1 MSLSQALATSV
12 SGLRI
17 TQSSLALVASNVANA
32 ETPGYV
38 RKTAAQVTT
47 SAGANGVSVRIASIN
62 RELDQYVQRQ
72 LRAEVSGGAYA
83 NMRADYYT
91 RIQSIFGT
99 PGANSTLETAFNN
112 FTTSLQALSTSPD
125 SATARTT
132 VLSMAQVLTQ
142 QLNSMSN
149 AIQNLRSDA
158 ELGLSDA
165 VARANNAMQ
174 QIAAINRQL
183 SGNNAKDAAAATLM
197 DQRDA
202 YIDELSHLMDIRVLE
217 GDNNQISIFTGS
229 GIQLVGVD
237 AATLSFD
244 AKGTITPESKWDA
257 DPAKR
262 TVGTILLTTSTGG
275 TMDLIASKSIRSGE
289 IAAYMELRDDILVQ
303 AQAQLDQ
310 IASAMALALSSVTVP
325 GTAAT
330 SGAQSGFDI
339 DTNGLLPG
347 NIVHVSYTDM
357 VTGQTRKLSIVRVGD
372 PSALPLSNDMTA
384 DPNDEVIGVDFSG
397 GLGAVAA
404 ALNNRFNG
412 KIVFSDEGG
421 GILRVLNDV
430 GGASSAI
437 NAVTATQTL
446 TSFYTGESALPFF
459 TDGGSPYSGTIT
471 SLGPQSVGFAGRISV
486 NSALLSDPSKLIVFQ
501 AGTESGDATR
511 PNFIYE
517 RLANAS
523 LTYSPGAGIGSQNNP
538 FSGSLTS
545 YMRQV
550 IGFQGAMAENAI
562 NLAEGQQVVVNA
574 LQERFAEGAAVNI
587 DMEMA
592 HLLNLQTAY
601 GANARVLSTVKDMM
615 EALMNI

>member
-1 MSLSQALATSV
+1 MSLSQALSTSV

-17 TQSSLALVASNVANA
+17 TQSSLALVASNIANA

-47 SAGANGVSVRIASIN
+47 AAGGSGVSVRIASIN

-83 NMRADYYT
+83 NMRADFYS
-91 RIQSIFGT
+91 RIQSIFGE

-125 SATARTT
+125 SATSRTN
-132 VLSMAQVLTQ
+132 VLNMAQVLTQ

-149 AIQNLRSDA
+149 SIQSLRSDA
-158 ELGLSDA
+158 ELGLADS
-165 VARANNAMQ
+165 VERANNAMQ

-183 SGNNAKDAAAATLM
+183 SGNNAKDAATATLL

-217 GDNNQISIFTGS
+217 GDNSQINIFTGS

-237 AATLSFD
+237 AAHLGFD
-244 AKGTITPESKWDA
+244 AQGTVTAEAKWDA

-262 TVGTILLTTSTGG
+262 GVGTLTLTSATGSP
-275 TMDLIASKSIRSGE
+275 MDLIATKAIRSGE

-303 AQAQLDQ
+303 VQAQLDQ
-310 IASAMALALSSVTVP
+310 IASAMAASLSSVAMPTTPVAGP
-325 GTAAT
+325 PA
-330 SGAQSGFDI
+330 GFDI
-339 DTNGLLPG
+339 DTSGMLAG
-347 NIVHVSYTDM
+347 NVINLTYTDVM
-357 VTGQTRKLSIVRVGD
+357 SGQQRKVSIVRVDD
-372 PSALPLSNDMTA
+372 PSALPLSNDATP

-397 GLGAVAA
+397 GMAAVVT

-412 KIVFSDEGG
+412 QVVFSNPAGST
-421 GILRVLNDV
+421 LRIVDD
-430 GGASSAI
+430 GAANTSNI
-437 NAVTATQTL
+437 DAVSGTRTL
-446 TSFYTGESALPFF
+446 TTFNSGNAALPFF
-459 TDGGSPYSGTIT
+459 TDAGLPYSGAIT
-471 SLGPQSVGFAGRISV
+471 SLGPQSLGFAGRISV
-486 NSALLSDPSKLIVFQ
+486 NSALLADPSNLVAYQ
-501 AGTESGDATR
+501 AVTPSGDATR
-511 PNFIYE
+511 PNFIYNQMV
-517 RLANAS
+517 NAS
-523 LTYSPGAGIGSQNNP
+523 LTYSPSAGIGAQNNP

-550 IGFQGAMAENAI
+550 IGFQGAAAENAV

-574 LQERFAEGAAVNI
+574 LQERFSEAAAVNV
-587 DMEMA
+587 DVEMA

-601 GANARVLSTVKDMM
+601 GANARVMSTVKDML
-615 EALMNI
+615 ETLMNM

>member
-47 SAGANGVSVRIASIN
+47 AAGANGVSVRIASIN

-83 NMRADYYT
+83 TMRADYYS
-91 RIQSIFGT
+91 RIQSIFGE
-99 PGANSTLETAFNN
+99 PGANSTLETAFNDY
-112 FTTSLQALSTSPD
+112 TTALQALSTSPD
-125 SATARTT
+125 SVTARTT
-132 VLSMAQVLTQ
+132 VLNMAQVLVQ
-142 QLNSMSN
+142 HLNSMSN
-149 AIQNLRSDA
+149 SIQSLRSDA
-158 ELGLSDA
+158 ELGLSDS
-165 VARANNAMQ
+165 VERANNAMQ

-183 SGNNAKDAAAATLM
+183 SGNAARDAASATLM

-217 GDNNQISIFTGS
+217 GDNNQITIFTAS

-237 AATLSFD
+237 AARLNFD
-244 AKGTITPESKWDA
+244 AQGTITAESKWDP
-257 DPAKR
+257 DPLKR
-262 TVGTILLTTSTGG
+262 TVGTITLTSSTGSP
-275 TMDLIASKSIRSGE
+275 MDLIASKAIRSGE

-310 IASAMALALSSVTVP
+310 IASAMASSLSSVAMPT
-325 GTAAT
+325 TAVAGPPAGFDVDT
-330 SGAQSGFDI
+330 SGMLA
-339 DTNGLLPG
+339 G
-347 NIVHVSYTDM
+347 NVINVTYTD
-357 VTGQTRKLSIVRVGD
+357 VTSGQQRRVSIVRVDD
-372 PSALPLSNDMTA
+372 PGALPLSNEATA

-397 GLGAVAA
+397 GLAAVAT

-412 KIVFSDEGG
+412 KIVFSNPAGNT
-421 GILRVLNDV
+421 LRVVDDGVANTSNID
-430 GGASSAI
+430 A
-437 NAVTATQTL
+437 ATGTRTL
-446 TSFYTGESALPFF
+446 TTFNGGTGALPFF
-459 TDGGSPYSGTIT
+459 TDAGVPFSGAFT
-471 SLGPQSVGFAGRISV
+471 SLGPQSLGFAGRISV
-486 NSALLSDPSKLIVFQ
+486 NSALMSDSSNLVVYQ
-501 AGTESGDATR
+501 AGTQSGDATR
-511 PNFIYE
+511 PNFIYNQMV
-517 RLANAS
+517 NAS
-523 LTYSPGAGIGSQNNP
+523 LTYSPSAGIGSQNNP

-550 IGFQGAMAENAI
+550 IGFQGAAAENAV

-587 DMEMA
+587 DVEMA

-601 GANARVLSTVKDMM
+601 GANARVMSTVKDMLD
-615 EALMNI
+615 ALMNM

>member
-47 SAGANGVSVRIASIN
+47 AAGANGVSVRIASIN

-83 NMRADYYT
+83 NMRADYYA
-91 RIQSIFGT
+91 RIQSIFGE

-112 FTTSLQALSTSPD
+112 FTTALQALSTNPD
-125 SATARTT
+125 SATSRTT
-132 VLSMAQVLTQ
+132 VLNMAQVLTQ

-149 AIQNLRSDA
+149 SIQSLRSDA

-174 QIAAINRQL
+174 QVAAINQQL
-183 SGNNAKDAAAATLM
+183 SGNNSKDAASATLM

-202 YIDELSHLMDIRVLE
+202 YIDELAHLMDIRVIE
-217 GDNNQISIFTGS
+217 TDNNQINIFTSS
-229 GIQLVGVD
+229 GIQLVGVQ
-237 AATLSFD
+237 AALLGFD
-244 AKGTITPESKWDA
+244 AQGTVTAESKWDA

-262 TVGTILLTTSTGG
+262 TLGTLTLTSSTGSP
-275 TMDLIASKSIRSGE
+275 MDLIANKAIRSGE
-289 IAAYMELRDDILVQ
+289 IAAFMELRDDILVQ

-310 IASAMALALSSVTVP
+310 IAAAMASSLSAVAMP
-325 GTAAT
+325 TAAVA
-330 SGAQSGFDI
+330 GPPSGFDI
-339 DTNGLLPG
+339 DTAGMLAG
-347 NIVHVSYTDM
+347 NVINVTYTDVM
-357 VTGQTRKLSIVRVGD
+357 SGQQRKVSIVRVD
-372 PSALPLSNDMTA
+372 DASALPLSNDATT

-397 GLGAVAA
+397 GLAAVAT
-404 ALNNRFNG
+404 ALTNHFNG
-412 KIVFSDEGG
+412 QIVFSNPAGAT
-421 GILRVLNDV
+421 LRVVDD
-430 GGASSAI
+430 GAANTSNVDAASG
-437 NAVTATQTL
+437 VRTL
-446 TSFYTGESALPFF
+446 TAFNSGNAALPFF
-459 TDGGSPYSGTIT
+459 TDAGLPFSGAIT
-471 SLGPQSVGFAGRISV
+471 SLGPQSLGFAGRISV
-486 NSALLSDPSKLIVFQ
+486 NSALLADPSNLVVYQ

-511 PNFIYE
+511 PNFIYDKMV
-517 RLANAS
+517 NAS
-523 LTYSPGAGIGSQNNP
+523 LTYSPSAGIGSQNNP

-550 IGFQGAMAENAI
+550 IGFQGAMAENAK

-587 DMEMA
+587 DVEMA

-601 GANARVLSTVKDMM
+601 GANARVMSTVKDMM

>member
-17 TQSSLALVASNVANA
+17 TQSALALVASNVANA

-38 RKTAAQVTT
+38 RKTAAQTT
-47 SAGANGVSVRIASIN
+47 TAAGVNGVSVRIASIN

-72 LRAEVSGGAYA
+72 LRTEVSGGAYA
-83 NMRADYYT
+83 NMRADYYS

-99 PGANSTLETAFNN
+99 PGANFTLETAFNN
-112 FTTSLQALSTSPD
+112 FTASLQALATSPD
-125 SATARTT
+125 SAIARTT
-132 VLSMAQVLTQ
+132 ALSMAQVLVQ
-142 QLNSMSN
+142 QLNSTSN
-149 AIQNLRSDA
+149 AFQSLRSDA
-158 ELGLSDA
+158 ELSLSDA

-174 QIAAINRQL
+174 QIAALNRQL
-183 SGNNAKDAAAATLM
+183 SGSSAKDAAAASLL

-217 GDNNQISIFTGS
+217 DGNNKVSIFTGS

-275 TMDLIASKSIRSGE
+275 AMDLIANKSIRSGE

-310 IASAMALALSSVTVP
+310 IAAAMTQALSSVTVP

-330 SGAQSGFDI
+330 SGLQNGFDI
-339 DTNGLLPG
+339 DTNGLLAG
-347 NIVHVSYTDM
+347 NIVHVTYTD
-357 VTGQTRKLSIVRVGD
+357 TGSAQQRKLSIVRVDD
-372 PSALPLSNDMTA
+372 PAALPLSNDATA
-384 DPNDEVIGVDFSG
+384 DPDDEVIGVDFSG

-412 KIVFSDEGG
+412 KIVFSDQGG
-421 GILRVLNDV
+421 GVLRVFNDV
-430 GGASSAI
+430 DGASSTI
-437 NAVTATQTL
+437 NAVSATQTL
-446 TSFYTGESALPFF
+446 TSFDSGEAALPFF
-459 TDGGSPYSGTIT
+459 TDGGSPYSGAIT
-471 SLGPQSVGFAGRISV
+471 SLGSQSVGFAGRISV
-486 NSALLSDPSKLIVFQ
+486 NSTLLSDPSKLVVYQ
-501 AGTESGDATR
+501 AGTQSGDATR

-517 RLANAS
+517 RLVNGV
-523 LTYSPGAGIGSQNNP
+523 LTYSPSAGIGSQNNP

-545 YMRQV
+545 YMQQV
-550 IGFQGAMAENAI
+550 IGFQGAMAENAAS
-562 NLAEGQQVVVNA
+562 LAEGQQVVVNA
-574 LQERFAEGAAVNI
+574 LQERFAEGAVVNI
-587 DMEMA
+587 DREMA

-601 GANARVLSTVKDMM
+601 GANARVLSTVKDML

>member
-47 SAGANGVSVRIASIN
+47 AAGANGVSVRIASIN

-83 NMRADYYT
+83 NMRADYYA
-91 RIQSIFGT
+91 RIQSIFGE

-112 FTTSLQALSTSPD
+112 FTTALQALSTNPD
-125 SATARTT
+125 SATSRTT
-132 VLSMAQVLTQ
+132 VLNMAQVLTQ

-149 AIQNLRSDA
+149 SIQSLRSDA

-174 QIAAINRQL
+174 QVAAINQQL
-183 SGNNAKDAAAATLM
+183 SGNTSKDAASATLM

-202 YIDELSHLMDIRVLE
+202 YIDELAHLMDIRVIE
-217 GDNNQISIFTGS
+217 TDNNQINIFTSS
-229 GIQLVGVD
+229 GIQLVGVQ
-237 AATLSFD
+237 AALLGFD
-244 AKGTITPESKWDA
+244 AQGTVTAEAKWDA

-262 TVGTILLTTSTGG
+262 TLGTLTLTSSTGSP
-275 TMDLIASKSIRSGE
+275 MDLIANKAIRSGE

-303 AQAQLDQ
+303 AQSQLDQ
-310 IASAMALALSSVTVP
+310 IAAAMASSLSAVAMP
-325 GTAAT
+325 TAAVA
-330 SGAQSGFDI
+330 GPPSGFDI
-339 DTNGLLPG
+339 DTTGMLAG
-347 NIVHVSYTDM
+347 NVINVTYTDVM
-357 VTGQTRKLSIVRVGD
+357 SGQQRKVSIVRVD
-372 PSALPLSNDMTA
+372 DASALPLSNDATT

-397 GLGAVAA
+397 GLAAVAT
-404 ALNNRFNG
+404 ALTNHFNG
-412 KIVFSDEGG
+412 QIVFSNPAGAT
-421 GILRVLNDV
+421 LRVVDD
-430 GGASSAI
+430 GAANTSNVDAASG
-437 NAVTATQTL
+437 VRTL
-446 TSFYTGESALPFF
+446 TAFNSGNAALPFF
-459 TDGGSPYSGTIT
+459 TDAGLPFSGAIT
-471 SLGPQSVGFAGRISV
+471 SLGPQSLGFAGRISV
-486 NSALLSDPSKLIVFQ
+486 NSALLADPSNLVVYQ

-511 PNFIYE
+511 PNFIYDKMV
-517 RLANAS
+517 NAS
-523 LTYSPGAGIGSQNNP
+523 LTYSPSAGIGSQNNP
-538 FSGSLTS
+538 YSGSLTS

-587 DMEMA
+587 DVEMA

-601 GANARVLSTVKDMM
+601 GANARVMSTVKDMM

>member
-38 RKTAAQVTT
+38 RKTAVQTT
-47 SAGANGVSVRIASIN
+47 TAAGSNGVSVRIASIN

-112 FTTSLQALSTSPD
+112 FTTSLQALTTSPD

-149 AIQNLRSDA
+149 AIQTLRSDA

-183 SGNNAKDAAAATLM
+183 SGSSAKDAAAATLM

-217 GDNNQISIFTGS
+217 GDNNQIGIFTSS

-257 DPAKR
+257 DPNRR
-262 TVGTILLTTSTGG
+262 TVGTIVLTSSTGG
-275 TMDLIASKSIRSGE
+275 AMDLIANKAIRSGE

-330 SGAQSGFDI
+330 SGLQDGFDI
-339 DTNGLLPG
+339 DTNGLLAG
-347 NIVHVSYTDM
+347 NIVHVTYTDALS
-357 VTGQTRKLSIVRVGD
+357 GQQRKVSIVRVDD
-372 PSALPLSNDMTA
+372 PSALPLSNDLTA
-384 DPNDEVIGVDFSG
+384 DPNDEVIGVDFAA

-412 KIVFSDEGG
+412 RIVFSDQGG
-421 GILRVLNDV
+421 GVLRVLNDV
-430 GGASSAI
+430 GGASSTI
-437 NAVTATQTL
+437 NAVTATRTL
-446 TSFYTGESALPFF
+446 TSFATGEAALPFF
-459 TDGGSPYSGTIT
+459 TDGGSPYSGAIT
-471 SLGPQSVGFAGRISV
+471 SLGPQSVGFAGRISI
-486 NSALLSDPSKLIVFQ
+486 NSALLSDPSRLVLYQ
-501 AGTESGDATR
+501 PGTENGDATR
-511 PNFIYE
+511 PNFIYSK
-517 RLANAS
+517 LVNTA
-523 LTYSPGAGIGSQNNP
+523 LTYSPSAGIGSQNNP

-550 IGFQGAMAENAI
+550 IGFQGAMAENAK
-562 NLAEGQQVVVNA
+562 NLSEGQQVVVNA

-587 DMEMA
+587 DVEMA

-601 GANARVLSTVKDMM
+601 GANARVMSTVKDMM

>member
-47 SAGANGVSVRIASIN
+47 AAGANGVSVRIASIN

-83 NMRADYYT
+83 TMRADYYS
-91 RIQSIFGT
+91 RIQSIFGE
-99 PGANSTLETAFNN
+99 PGANSTLETAFNDY
-112 FTTSLQALSTSPD
+112 TTALQALSTSPD
-125 SATARTT
+125 SVTARTT
-132 VLSMAQVLTQ
+132 VLNMAQVLVQ
-142 QLNSMSN
+142 HLNSMSN
-149 AIQNLRSDA
+149 SIQSLRSDA
-158 ELGLSDA
+158 ELGLSDS
-165 VARANNAMQ
+165 VERANNAMQ

-183 SGNNAKDAAAATLM
+183 SGNAARDAASATLM

-217 GDNNQISIFTGS
+217 GDNNQITIFTAS

-237 AATLSFD
+237 AARLNFD
-244 AKGTITPESKWDA
+244 AQGTITAESKWDP
-257 DPAKR
+257 DPLKR
-262 TVGTILLTTSTGG
+262 TVGTITLTSSTGNP
-275 TMDLIASKSIRSGE
+275 MDLIASKAIRSGE

-310 IASAMALALSSVTVP
+310 IASAMASSLSSVAMPT
-325 GTAAT
+325 TAVAGPPAGFDVDT
-330 SGAQSGFDI
+330 SGMLA
-339 DTNGLLPG
+339 G
-347 NIVHVSYTDM
+347 NVINVTYTD
-357 VTGQTRKLSIVRVGD
+357 VTSGQQRRVSIVRVDD
-372 PSALPLSNDMTA
+372 PGALPLSNEATA

-397 GLGAVAA
+397 GLAAVAT

-412 KIVFSDEGG
+412 KIVFSNPAGNT
-421 GILRVLNDV
+421 LRVVDDGVANTSNID
-430 GGASSAI
+430 A
-437 NAVTATQTL
+437 ATGTRTL
-446 TSFYTGESALPFF
+446 TTFNGGTGALPFF
-459 TDGGSPYSGTIT
+459 TDAGVPFSGAFT
-471 SLGPQSVGFAGRISV
+471 SLGPQSLGFAGRISV
-486 NSALLSDPSKLIVFQ
+486 NSALMSDSSNLVVYQ
-501 AGTESGDATR
+501 AGTQSGDATR
-511 PNFIYE
+511 PNFIYNQMV
-517 RLANAS
+517 NAS
-523 LTYSPGAGIGSQNNP
+523 LTYSPSAGIGSQNNP

-550 IGFQGAMAENAI
+550 IGFQGAAAENAV

-587 DMEMA
+587 DVEMA

-601 GANARVLSTVKDMM
+601 GANARVMSTVKDMLD
-615 EALMNI
+615 ALMNM

>member
-47 SAGANGVSVRIASIN
+47 AAGSNGVSVRIASIN

-83 NMRADYYT
+83 TMRADYYS
-91 RIQSIFGT
+91 RIQSIFGE

-112 FTTSLQALSTSPD
+112 FTTSLQALTTSPD
-125 SATARTT
+125 SATSRTT
-132 VLSMAQVLTQ
+132 ALNMAQVLVQ

-149 AIQNLRSDA
+149 SVQTLRSDA
-158 ELGLSDA
+158 ELGLSDS
-165 VARANNAMQ
+165 VERANNAMR

-183 SGNNAKDAAAATLM
+183 SGNSAKDAASATLM

-202 YIDELSHLMDIRVLE
+202 YIDELSHLMDIKVFE
-217 GDNNQISIFTGS
+217 GDNSQINIFTGS

-237 AATLSFD
+237 AAQIGFD
-244 AKGTITPESKWDA
+244 AQGTVTAESKWDA
-257 DPAKR
+257 DPTKR
-262 TVGTILLTTSTGG
+262 TVGTLTLTSATGG
-275 TMDLIASKSIRSGE
+275 AMDLIATKSIRSGE

-310 IASAMALALSSVTVP
+310 VASAMASSLSGIAMPT
-325 GTAAT
+325 TAVA
-330 SGAQSGFDI
+330 GPPAGFDV
-339 DTNGLLPG
+339 DTTGMLAG
-347 NIVHVSYTDM
+347 NVINVTYTD
-357 VTGQTRKLSIVRVGD
+357 VSTGQQRKLSIVRVDD
-372 PSALPLSNDMTA
+372 PSALPLSDDVTA

-397 GLGAVAA
+397 GLAAVAT
-404 ALNNRFNG
+404 ALNSQFNG
-412 KIVFSDEGG
+412 KIVFSNPSGNM
-421 GILRVLNDV
+421 LRVVDDGAANTSNIDAA
-430 GGASSAI
+430 GG
-437 NAVTATQTL
+437 TRTL
-446 TSFYTGESALPFF
+446 TAFNSGTGALPFF
-459 TDGGSPYSGTIT
+459 TDAGLPYSGAIN
-471 SLGPQSVGFAGRISV
+471 SLGPQSLGFSGRISI
-486 NSALLSDPSKLIVFQ
+486 NPALLSDPSNLVNYQ
-501 AGTESGDATR
+501 AGTASGDATR
-511 PNFIYE
+511 PNFIYDKMV
-517 RLANAS
+517 NAS

-550 IGFQGAMAENAI
+550 IGFQGAAAENAT

-574 LQERFAEGAAVNI
+574 LQERFSEAAAVNV
-587 DMEMA
+587 DVEMA

-601 GANARVLSTVKDMM
+601 GANARVMSTVKDMLDV
-615 EALMNI
+615 LMNM